1 MFGVVVQ
8 LRSSNE
14 LCGNSE
20 KTKQCH
26 YKMCGLT
33 EDVAGTLQ
41 RGSGA
46 VHSVHYG
53 IWKMPVF

>member
-1 MFGVVVQ
+1 MFGVAVQ
-8 LRSSNE
+8 LRSRKE

-33 EDVAGTLQ
+33 VDVAGTLQ
-41 RGSGA
+41 RQRG

-53 IWKMPVF
+53 IRKLPVL